1 MTSHPSSKPTTSE
14 ASRDDR
20 WRPVTE
26 RDSHEHT
33 LELEQIEFNLTDE
46 ERRAARALYDE
57 WALSKTFEEAC
68 NE

>member
-1 MTSHPSSKPTTSE
+1 MTSHPSSKPITFG
-14 ASRDDR
+14 ASKDGR

-57 WALSKTFEEAC
+57 WALSKAFE
-68 NE
+68 NS